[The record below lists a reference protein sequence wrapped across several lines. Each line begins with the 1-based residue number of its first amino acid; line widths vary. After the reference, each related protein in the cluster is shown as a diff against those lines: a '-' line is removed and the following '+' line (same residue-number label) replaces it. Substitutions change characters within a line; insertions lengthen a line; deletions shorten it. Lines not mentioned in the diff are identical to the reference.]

1 MNITVV
7 DENGNL
13 LQPGTKVIG
22 SDGKEYIIS
31 DLNIENYTTEE
42 TVTITETK
50 MVEQEVVDGKKLTW
64 RIQDCNFALA
74 IAPLLGTLAAH
85 MATKKKNDEAE
96 QNPDFFEFENEEE
109 YQQFK
114 KEFSEAREKYE
125 KTSGFR
131 KMIKN
136 VFYRREVDIL
146 HRLTEEQI
154 QKLYAAIRNWH
165 DGDYSYNPSD
175 KIVFKNGKILVIFK
189 DGRTQDITDIVM
201 PAIASIGS
209 ENKPETEGL
218 LEEMEEQKDGVH
230 RR

>member
-1 MNITVV
+1 MH
-7 DENGNL
+7 
-13 LQPGTKVIG
+13 K
-22 SDGKEYIIS
+22 IS
-31 DLNIENYTTEE
+31 KTL
-42 TVTITETK
+42 
-50 MVEQEVVDGKKLTW
+50 KK
-64 RIQDCNFALA
+64 R
-74 IAPLLGTLAAH
+74 
-85 MATKKKNDEAE
+85 
-96 QNPDFFEFENEEE
+96 
-109 YQQFK
+109 
-114 KEFSEAREKYE
+114 
-125 KTSGFR
+125 R

-146 HRLTEEQI
+146 QRLTEEQI